1 MNVHNYKKKLIGLGG
16 RGVTKVFSCICPSR
30 VLVSLFNTYLLV
42 FSLDLAI
49 KQIEEEKVDNKNS
62 QFEYY

>member
-1 MNVHNYKKKLIGLGG
+1 MNVHNYKKVDKLRGGGL
-16 RGVTKVFSCICPSR
+16 TKVFSCICPSR

-49 KQIEEEKVDNKNS
+49 KQIEEEKVDDKNS